1 MNTNRR
7 SFLKSSAAVGALGVA
22 VGAGLITPRA
32 VMAAWPKAAFEATDV
47 NAAVSGALGSDA
59 MTESSDI
66 TLKAPEIAENGAVV
80 PITVTSNISGTET
93 ISILI
98 PNNPTPLTA
107 SFHLGKNTA
116 GFVSTRVKMS
126 KTSDVLVVVKAAD
139 GKLYSSKKEVKVTI
153 GGCGG

>member
-1 MNTNRR
+1 MNNTRR
-7 SFLKSSAAVGALGVA
+7 SFIKRSAAAGAFGVA

-32 VMAAWPKAAFEATDV
+32 VLAAWPKAAFEAKDLDSALK
-47 NAAVSGALGSDA
+47 NALGGTA

-80 PITVTSNISGTET
+80 PVTVTSTIPNAES

-98 PNNPTPLTA
+98 SENPTPMTA
-107 SFHLGKNTA
+107 TFKLGSNTE
-116 GFVSTRVKMS
+116 GFVSTRVKMG
-126 KTSDVLVVVKAAD
+126 KTSDVIAVVKSGD
-139 GKLYSSKKEVKVTI
+139 KLYSSKLLVKVTI

>member
-1 MNTNRR
+1 MNNKRR
-7 SFLKSSAAVGALGVA
+7 SFIKSSAAAGAFGVA

-32 VMAAWPKAAFEATDV
+32 VLAAWPKAAFEAKDLDS
-47 NAAVSGALGSDA
+47 ALKSALGSTT

-80 PITVTSNISGTET
+80 PVTVTSTIPNAES

-98 PNNPTPLTA
+98 SENPTPMTA
-107 SFHLGKNTA
+107 TFKLGSNTD
-116 GFVSTRVKMS
+116 GFVSTRVKMG
-126 KTSDVLVVVKAAD
+126 KTSDVIAVVKSGD
-139 GKLYSSKKEVKVTI
+139 KLYSSKLLVKVTI

>member
-1 MNTNRR
+1 MNNKRR
-7 SFLKSSAAVGALGVA
+7 SFIKSSAAAGAFGVA

-32 VMAAWPKAAFEATDV
+32 VLAAWPKAAFEAKELD
-47 NAAVSGALGSDA
+47 SALKSAFGSSS

-80 PITVTSNISGTET
+80 PVTVTSTIPNAES

-98 PNNPTPLTA
+98 SENPTPLAA
-107 SFHLGKNTA
+107 SFKLGSNTE
-116 GFVSTRVKMS
+116 GFVSTRVKMG
-126 KTSDVLVVVKAAD
+126 KTSDVVAVVKSGD
-139 GKLYSSKKEVKVTI
+139 KLYSSKLLVKVTI